1 MSVRPN
7 LRVVPDRPL
16 RAVVYLRQSKS
27 REDSISLELQ
37 EASCRE
43 YAARMGYDVV
53 DVLSDPGISGRTWDR
68 PAVQRTLAMVEARD
82 ADVIVVWKWSRLA
95 RNRRDWAVAVDR
107 VEGAGGRL
115 ESSTETVD
123 TTTSTGRFTRGML
136 AEMAA
141 FESDRIGDTWRE
153 THARRRKLGLPHNGS
168 PRLGYVYDP
177 ASKTYS
183 PDPATA
189 DIVRELYRR
198 YVDGAGF
205 GALSKWLRDLGIES
219 PRSKKPWT
227 HRGVAQYL
235 TNGFAAGYLR
245 VHDPACTERHQV
257 TRDCPRHVYVP
268 GAHEAIIDEATWHA
282 TLDAR
287 ESRATLA
294 PRLVSAVSAMSG
306 VPRCGACGHRMAL
319 HRQASQS
326 PRMRCANRECVA
338 PANIL
343 YSRVEAAVL
352 DWLPTVGQLVDE
364 HAASASTRT
373 AAEDVERAR
382 LLRVHDEAERAL
394 ERLTVDRAKGLVPEG
409 AYAAARDHLAAEQRE
424 ARESLRKYERR
435 DLTEDFA
442 ATAAQLV
449 EDWDELSPPDISKT
463 LRDLAVAV
471 VTRRVGGRGADVV
484 VRGNWEANQFV
495 PR

>member
-1 MSVRPN
+1 MRPN

-16 RAVVYLRQSKS
+16 RAVLYLRQSKT
-27 REDSISLELQ
+27 REDSISIELQ

-43 YAARMGYDVV
+43 YAARMGYEVV

-68 PAVQRTLAMVEARD
+68 PAVKRSLAMVEARD

-95 RNRRDWAVAVDR
+95 RNRRDWAVAVDKIE
-107 VEGAGGRL
+107 VAGGRL

-153 THARRRKLGLPHNGS
+153 THARRRGLGLPHNGS
-168 PRLGYVYDP
+168 PRLGYTYD
-177 ASKTYS
+177 AATKSYS
-183 PDPATA
+183 PDPETA
-189 DIVRELYRR
+189 DVVRELYRR
-198 YVDGAGF
+198 YVDGAGL

-219 PRSKKPWT
+219 PRSRKPWT
-227 HRGVAQYL
+227 HRGIAYFL
-235 TNGFAAGYLR
+235 TSGFAAGYLR

-257 TRDCPRHVYVP
+257 TRDCPRHVYVD
-268 GAHEAIIDEATWHA
+268 GAHEAILDEATWRA

-287 ESRATLA
+287 ESRKTLA
-294 PRLVSAVSAMSG
+294 PRLVSAVSAISG

-319 HRQASQS
+319 HRQKDQS

-338 PANIL
+338 PASIL
-343 YSRVEAAVL
+343 YSRVEAAL
-352 DWLPTVGQLVDE
+352 LGWLPTVGQLVDE

-373 AAEDVERAR
+373 AAEDVERAC

-394 ERLTVDRAKGLVPEG
+394 GRLTVDRARGIVPES
-409 AYAAARDHLAAEQRE
+409 AYVAARDHLEAEQRE
-424 ARESLRKYERR
+424 ARESLRKYERAA
-435 DLTEDFA
+435 LTADYTTIA
-442 ATAAQLV
+442 MKLL
-449 EDWDELSPPDISKT
+449 EDWDELSPPDISRT

-471 VTRRVGGRGADVV
+471 VTRREGRRGADVT
-484 VRGNWEANQFV
+484 VRGVWEGHDE
-495 PR
+495 

>member
-1 MSVRPN
+1 MRPN
-7 LRVVPDRPL
+7 LRVVPDQPP

-68 PAVQRTLAMVEARD
+68 PAVQRTLALVEARD

-168 PRLGYVYDP
+168 PRLGYLYDP

-183 PDPATA
+183 PDPETA
-189 DIVRELYRR
+189 DVVRELYRR
-198 YVDGAGF
+198 YVDGAGL

-227 HRGVAQYL
+227 HRGVGQYL

-257 TRDCPRHVYVP
+257 TRECPRHVYIL
-268 GAHEAIIDEATWHA
+268 GAHEAIIDESIWRATVA
-282 TLDAR
+282 AR
-287 ESRATLA
+287 EGRKTLA

-306 VPRCGACGHRMAL
+306 VPRCAACGYRMAL
-319 HRQASQS
+319 HRQKDQS
-326 PRMRCANRECVA
+326 PRMRCANRECTA
-338 PANIL
+338 PASIL
-343 YSRVEAAVL
+343 YSRVEDAVL
-352 DWLPTVGQLVDE
+352 AWLPTVGQLVDE
-364 HAASASTRT
+364 HAARAGTRT

-382 LLRVHDEAERAL
+382 LLRMHDEAERAL

-409 AYAAARDHLAAEQRE
+409 AYAAARDHLAAEQRD
-424 ARESLRKYERR
+424 ARESLRKYERAA
-435 DLTEDFA
+435 LTADYTA
-442 ATAAQLV
+442 IAAQLL
-449 EDWDELSPPDISKT
+449 EDWDELSPPEISKT
-463 LRDLAVAV
+463 LRDLVVAIV
-471 VTRRVGGRGADVV
+471 SRRKERRGADVSV
-484 VRGNWEANQFV
+484 VGVWE
-495 PR
+495 